1 MSPLQSEL
9 NRLYFIRPPS
19 RANGDVQASSLIA
32 ADGRVRAMVLELA
45 RPTDWNTLGAV
56 WRGVQ
61 TDLRLPAPAIAV
73 SGIDGHQLWF
83 SLAEPVGAADARIF
97 LEALC
102 VRYLGAVD
110 PWRIGVLPS
119 FDARAPTQAQHARL
133 VPALQAENGRWS
145 AFVSADLASIFTD
158 EPWLDLE
165 PAPEVQARLLSR
177 LECIAPAAFQAI
189 LEQIRPAAAGL
200 AIAQVAPGANGRSHN
215 GDDSAKNQLA
225 GSAAPAA
232 PAKCLEPK
240 RFLMDVLN
248 DPTVALHLRMDAA
261 KALLPYV

>member
-9 NRLYFIRPPS
+9 NRLYFVHQPERP
-19 RANGDVQASSLIA
+19 NGDAQASNLVA

-45 RPTDWNTLGAV
+45 RPTDWNTLATV

-61 TDLRLPAPAIAV
+61 SDLGLPAPAIAV

-83 SLAEPVGAADARIF
+83 SLAEPVSAADARVF

-110 PWRIGVLPS
+110 PWRIGVSPG

-133 VPALQAENGRWS
+133 VPALQTENGRWS
-145 AFVSADLASIFTD
+145 AFVSSDLAAIFTD

-165 PAPEVQARLLSR
+165 PAPEAQARLLSR
-177 LECIAPAAFQAI
+177 LECIKPDAFQASMN
-189 LEQIRPAAAGL
+189 LLKLAAGT
-200 AIAQVAPGANGRSHN
+200 AVSGAAPVTGEHHITGGGRAKNEGTSPVAPTTHPQNS
-215 GDDSAKNQLA
+215 
-225 GSAAPAA
+225 
-232 PAKCLEPK
+232 EPK
-240 RFLMDVLN
+240 RFLMGVMN
-248 DPTVALHLRMDAA
+248 DPTIDLHLRMEAA
-261 KALLPYV
+261 KALLPYC

>member
-9 NRLYFIRPPS
+9 NRLYFVRPPM
-19 RANGDVQASSLIA
+19 RPNGDAQESVLVA

-45 RPTDWNTLGAV
+45 RPADWNTLGAV

-61 TDLRLPAPAIAV
+61 TDLALPAPAIAV

-83 SLAEPVGAADARIF
+83 SLAEPVDAADARAF

-110 PWRIGVLPS
+110 PWRMGVLPS
-119 FDARAPTQAQHARL
+119 FDAHAPTKAQHARL
-133 VPALQAENGRWS
+133 VPAVQAENGRWS

-165 PAPEVQARLLSR
+165 PTPEAQVRLLSR
-177 LECIAPAAFQAI
+177 LECIQPAAFHATMD
-189 LEQIRPAAAGL
+189 LLKPAAGTA
-200 AIAQVAPGANGRSHN
+200 VSR
-215 GDDSAKNQLA
+215 
-225 GSAAPAA
+225 AAPTT
-232 PAKCLEPK
+232 PTQSLEPK
-240 RFLMDVLN
+240 RFLMDVMN
-248 DPTVALHLRMDAA
+248 DPTVALQLRIDAA